1 MIVPIFTILIT
12 YQLPEFT
19 ERDAATV
26 WKDEMFQKKKKN
38 CDFFAV
44 SFNFFCTFTSADA
57 EVAFWGEEEE
67 EKTAMH
73 PQGQVLTLTVGCS
86 LVCSIGNMTI
96 N

>member
-1 MIVPIFTILIT
+1 MIVPIFTILII
-12 YQLPEFT
+12 YQVPEFT

-38 CDFFAV
+38 YDFFAV
-44 SFNFFCTFTSADA
+44 SFNFFYTFTSADA
-57 EVAFWGEEEE
+57 EVSFWGEEEE

-73 PQGQVLTLTVGCS
+73 PQRQVLTLTLGTS
-86 LVCSIGNMTI
+86 LVCGIGNMTV